1 MTINAIA
8 AVSSQTAI
16 AIPTTKPSPDMPII
30 CSEMFAA
37 IRDAPIAHQGSGND
51 QQGNNLQHFFQPQA
65 FLKNKAP
72 KK

>member
-30 CSEMFAA
+30 CSAEMFAA
-37 IRDAPIAHQGSGND
+37 IRDAPIAHQGSER
-51 QQGNNLQHFFQPQA
+51 PA
-65 FLKNKAP
+65 RK
-72 KK
+72 